1 MNKAWSII
9 LFLSWLILSQIY
21 RILERN
27 REDQDAITHTTIQNK
42 ANFIEV
48 VKELGK
54 SAIKT
59 ILTAKEGFQ
68 TALKRRPYN
77 DRYCLVLLMTAF
89 LLEILYNYEWGN
101 FFMYFRLKLEF
112 KMEDF
117 STLMAITG
125 WVGYGMVWKF
135 LCGVILWAPLCGANN

>member
-1 MNKAWSII
+1 M
-9 LFLSWLILSQIY
+9 ILSLIY
-21 RILERN
+21 RILETN
-27 REDQDAITHTTIQNK
+27 RPDQEATQNK
-42 ANFIEV
+42 ANFIDV
-48 VKELGK
+48 VQEIGK

-59 ILTAKEGFQ
+59 ILSAKEGFQ
-68 TALKRRPYN
+68 TALKKRPYN
-77 DRYCLVLLMTAF
+77 DRYCLILLMTAF

-125 WVGYGMVWKF
+125 WVGLSGQYIFVPFFIHGLKF
-135 LCGVILWAPLCGANN
+135 PDVTVSLIGV

>member
-1 MNKAWSII
+1 M
-9 LFLSWLILSQIY
+9 ILSLIY
-21 RILERN
+21 RILEIN
-27 REDQDAITHTTIQNK
+27 RPDQEATQNK
-42 ANFIEV
+42 ANFIDV
-48 VKELGK
+48 VQEIGK

-59 ILTAKEGFQ
+59 ILSAKEGFQ
-68 TALKRRPYN
+68 TALKKRPYN
-77 DRYCLVLLMTAF
+77 DRYCLILLMTAF

-125 WVGYGMVWKF
+125 WVGLSGQYIFVPFFIHGLKF
-135 LCGVILWAPLCGANN
+135 PDVTVSLIGV

>member
-1 MNKAWSII
+1 M
-9 LFLSWLILSQIY
+9 ILSLICW
-21 RILERN
+21 ILETKRS
-27 REDQDAITHTTIQNK
+27 DQDVITHTTIKNK
-42 ANFIEV
+42 ANLIEV
-48 VKELGK
+48 VQEIGK

-59 ILTAKEGFQ
+59 ILSAKEGFE
-68 TALKRRPYN
+68 TAFKKRQYN

-125 WVGYGMVWKF
+125 WVGLSGQYIFVPFFIHGLKLPDVTVS
-135 LCGVILWAPLCGANN
+135 LIGV

>member
-1 MNKAWSII
+1 M
-9 LFLSWLILSQIY
+9 ILSLIY
-21 RILERN
+21 RILETN
-27 REDQDAITHTTIQNK
+27 RPDPEATQNK
-42 ANFIEV
+42 ANFIDV
-48 VKELGK
+48 VQEIGK

-59 ILTAKEGFQ
+59 ILSAKEGFQ
-68 TALKRRPYN
+68 TALKKRPYN
-77 DRYCLVLLMTAF
+77 DRYCLILLMTAF

-125 WVGYGMVWKF
+125 WVGLSGQYIFVPFFIHGLKF
-135 LCGVILWAPLCGANN
+135 PDVTVSLIGV

>member
-1 MNKAWSII
+1 MIS
-9 LFLSWLILSQIY
+9 SLIN
-21 RILERN
+21 RILETN
-27 REDQDAITHTTIQNK
+27 RPDQEATQNK
-42 ANFIEV
+42 ANFIDV
-48 VKELGK
+48 VQEIGK

-59 ILTAKEGFQ
+59 ILSAKEGFQ
-68 TALKRRPYN
+68 TALKKRPYN
-77 DRYCLVLLMTAF
+77 DRYCLILLMTAF

-125 WVGYGMVWKF
+125 WVGLSGQYIFVPFFIHGLKF
-135 LCGVILWAPLCGANN
+135 PDVTVSLIGV

>member
-1 MNKAWSII
+1 M
-9 LFLSWLILSQIY
+9 ILSLICW
-21 RILERN
+21 ILETKRS
-27 REDQDAITHTTIQNK
+27 DQDVITHTTIKNK
-42 ANFIEV
+42 ANLIEV
-48 VKELGK
+48 VQEIGK

-59 ILTAKEGFQ
+59 ILSAKEGFE
-68 TALKRRPYN
+68 TAFKKRQYN

-125 WVGYGMVWKF
+125 WVGLSGQYIFVPFFIHGLKF
-135 LCGVILWAPLCGANN
+135 PDVTVSLIGV

>member
-1 MNKAWSII
+1 M
-9 LFLSWLILSQIY
+9 ILSLIY
-21 RILERN
+21 CILETN
-27 REDQDAITHTTIQNK
+27 RPDQEATQNK
-42 ANFIEV
+42 ANFIDV
-48 VKELGK
+48 VQEIGK

-59 ILTAKEGFQ
+59 ILSAKEGFQ
-68 TALKRRPYN
+68 TALKKRPYN
-77 DRYCLVLLMTAF
+77 DRYCLILLMTAF

-125 WVGYGMVWKF
+125 WVGLSGQYIFVPFFIHGLKF
-135 LCGVILWAPLCGANN
+135 PDVTVSLIGV

>member
-1 MNKAWSII
+1 
-9 LFLSWLILSQIY
+9 LILSLIS
-21 RILERN
+21 RVSDTN
-27 REDQDAITHTTIQNK
+27 GPDPVANTNTIAKNK

-48 VKELGK
+48 VLEIGK

-59 ILTAKEGFQ
+59 ILSAKEGFQ
-68 TALKRRPYN
+68 TALKKRPYN
-77 DRYCLVLLMTAF
+77 DRYCLILLMTAF

-112 KMEDF
+112 QMEDF

-125 WVGYGMVWKF
+125 WVGLSGQYIFVPFFIKGLKF
-135 LCGVILWAPLCGANN
+135 PDVTVSLIGL

>member
-1 MNKAWSII
+1 M
-9 LFLSWLILSQIY
+9 ILSLIN
-21 RILERN
+21 RILETN
-27 REDQDAITHTTIQNK
+27 RPDQEATQNK
-42 ANFIEV
+42 GNFIDV
-48 VKELGK
+48 VQEIGK

-59 ILTAKEGFQ
+59 ILSAKEGFQ
-68 TALKRRPYN
+68 TALKKRPYN
-77 DRYCLVLLMTAF
+77 DRYCLILLMTAF

-125 WVGYGMVWKF
+125 WVGLSGQYIFVPFFIQGLKF
-135 LCGVILWAPLCGANN
+135 PDVTLSLIGG

>member
-1 MNKAWSII
+1 M
-9 LFLSWLILSQIY
+9 ILSLICW
-21 RILERN
+21 ILETKRS
-27 REDQDAITHTTIQNK
+27 DQDVITHTTIKNK
-42 ANFIEV
+42 ANLIEV
-48 VKELGK
+48 VQEIGK

-59 ILTAKEGFQ
+59 ILSAKKGFETAFK
-68 TALKRRPYN
+68 KRQYN

-125 WVGYGMVWKF
+125 WVGLSGQYIFVPFLIHGLKF
-135 LCGVILWAPLCGANN
+135 PDVTVSLIGV

>member
-1 MNKAWSII
+1 M
-9 LFLSWLILSQIY
+9 ILSLICW
-21 RILERN
+21 ILETKRS
-27 REDQDAITHTTIQNK
+27 DQDVITHTTIKNK
-42 ANFIEV
+42 ANLIEV
-48 VKELGK
+48 VQEIGK

-59 ILTAKEGFQ
+59 ILSAKEGFE
-68 TALKRRPYN
+68 TAFKKRQYN

-125 WVGYGMVWKF
+125 WVGLSGQYIFVPFLIHGLKF
-135 LCGVILWAPLCGANN
+135 PDVTVSLIGV

>member
-1 MNKAWSII
+1 M
-9 LFLSWLILSQIY
+9 ILSLIN
-21 RILERN
+21 RILETN
-27 REDQDAITHTTIQNK
+27 RPDQEATQNK
-42 ANFIEV
+42 GNFIDV
-48 VKELGK
+48 VQEIGK

-59 ILTAKEGFQ
+59 ILSAKEGFQ
-68 TALKRRPYN
+68 TALKKRPYN
-77 DRYCLVLLMTAF
+77 DRYCLILLMTAF

-125 WVGYGMVWKF
+125 WVGLSGQYIFVPFFIHGLKF
-135 LCGVILWAPLCGANN
+135 PDVTVSLIGV

>member
-1 MNKAWSII
+1 M
-9 LFLSWLILSQIY
+9 LLSLIC
-21 RILERN
+21 RISETN
-27 REDQDAITHTTIQNK
+27 RPDQETIQNK
-42 ANFIEV
+42 ANFIDFAQEI
-48 VKELGK
+48 GK

-59 ILTAKEGFQ
+59 ILSAKEGFQ
-68 TALKRRPYN
+68 TALKKRPYN
-77 DRYCLVLLMTAF
+77 DRYCLILLMTAF

-125 WVGYGMVWKF
+125 WVGLSGQYIFVPFFIHGLKF
-135 LCGVILWAPLCGANN
+135 PDVTVSLIGV

>member
-1 MNKAWSII
+1 M
-9 LFLSWLILSQIY
+9 ILSLIY
-21 RILERN
+21 RVLETN
-27 REDQDAITHTTIQNK
+27 RPDQEATQNK
-42 ANFIEV
+42 ANFIDV
-48 VKELGK
+48 VQEIGK

-59 ILTAKEGFQ
+59 ILSAKEGFQ
-68 TALKRRPYN
+68 TALKKRPYN
-77 DRYCLVLLMTAF
+77 DRYCLILLMTAF

-125 WVGYGMVWKF
+125 WVGLSGQYIFVPFFIHGLKF
-135 LCGVILWAPLCGANN
+135 PDVTVSLIGV

>member
-1 MNKAWSII
+1 M
-9 LFLSWLILSQIY
+9 ILSLIY
-21 RILERN
+21 RILETN
-27 REDQDAITHTTIQNK
+27 RPDQEATQNK
-42 ANFIEV
+42 ANFIDV
-48 VKELGK
+48 VQEIGK

-59 ILTAKEGFQ
+59 ILSAKEGFQ
-68 TALKRRPYN
+68 TALKKRPYN
-77 DRYCLVLLMTAF
+77 DRYCLILLMTAF

-125 WVGYGMVWKF
+125 WVGLSGQYIFVPFFIHGLKF
-135 LCGVILWAPLCGANN
+135 PDVTVSLIGA